1 MAGFHQCLGEDCTKW
16 ITYRFAIC
24 AKCEGRYGKSARNWP
39 SWLRFLWNDTQRNR
53 RRNKRISIN
62 EITFADL
69 EVDNDG

>member
-24 AKCEGRYGKSARNWP
+24 AKCEERYGKSARNWP
-39 SWLRFLWNDTQRNR
+39 DWLRFLWNDIQRNR
-53 RRNKRISIN
+53 RRNKRISMN

-69 EVDNDG
+69 EDDNDR

>member
-24 AKCEGRYGKSARNWP
+24 AKCEERYGKSARNWP
-39 SWLRFLWNDTQRNR
+39 SWLRFLWNDIQRNR
-53 RRNKRISIN
+53 RRNKRISMN

-69 EVDNDG
+69 EDDNDR

>member
-24 AKCEGRYGKSARNWP
+24 ANCEERYGKSARNWP

-53 RRNKRISIN
+53 RRNKRISMN

-69 EVDNDG
+69 EDDNDG